1 MKVLSRVII
10 TAAKSSLLA
19 SSLLSF
25 SLAVSVNELFENII
39 LIFLVSMLI
48 TFMISTFMICATI
61 MPFYKIKPEL
71 NFREKF
77 KRYFPWYSISFFS
90 ICLFL
95 IYKSNYEEIVLIIL
109 GIAYIS
115 AMQSWVWFFK
125 QKNITIRKK
134 KI

>member
-61 MPFYKIKPEL
+61 VPFYKIKPEL